1 MGDNGFSP
9 ALLPPMT
16 HPVLSAL
23 LPVALLIAIGLIAGK
38 AGWIRAEATKD
49 LSNLVFMVLSPALLF
64 RTMSVVHLEQ
74 LDFRP
79 VAMYFVAAAL
89 VFAAMLAWQGL
100 NRRAILMALTATFSN
115 TVAIG
120 TPLVGLAYGQ
130 AGLVILFAL
139 ISVHALVLLTLAT
152 LVLELATVR
161 EAAAG
166 GATGAER
173 HPLRTL
179 LEAVR
184 SGIVHPVPLPIIMG
198 LLFAQTGWLIPT
210 VLDRPLQLLGNAFG
224 PLALLLVGVSL
235 TRVPV
240 GAQLKAALGLSLLKN
255 LLLPALVAALGW
267 GMGLSGLP
275 LAVMVVAASLPVGA
289 NVFMF
294 SQRYGVAQDLVAASM
309 AVSTAMALGTVTLV
323 MALMAVS

>member
-1 MGDNGFSP
+1 
-9 ALLPPMT
+9 MT

-89 VFAAMLAWQGL
+89 VFVAMLAWQGL

-152 LVLELATVR
+152 VVLELATVR
-161 EAAAG
+161 ETAAT

-173 HPLRTL
+173 HPLRTVM
-179 LEAVR
+179 EAVR
-184 SGIVHPVPLPIIMG
+184 SGIVHPVPLPIILG

-224 PLALLLVGVSL
+224 PLALLLVGLSL

-240 GAQLKAALGLSLLKN
+240 GVQFKDALGLSLLKN
-255 LLLPALVAALGW
+255 LLLPALVALLGW
-267 GMGLSGLP
+267 ATGLSGLP
-275 LAVMVVAASLPVGA
+275 LTVMVVAASLPVGA

-294 SQRYGVAQDLVAASM
+294 SQRYAIAQDLVAASM
-309 AVSTAMALGTVTLV
+309 AVSTAMALGSVTLV
-323 MALMAVS
+323 MALMAVL

>member
-1 MGDNGFSP
+1 
-9 ALLPPMT
+9 MT

-49 LSNLVFMVLSPALLF
+49 LSNLVFMVISPALLF

-89 VFAAMLAWQGL
+89 LFVAVLVWQGL

-161 EAAAG
+161 EAAAS

-173 HPLRTL
+173 HPLRTV

-184 SGIVHPVPLPIIMG
+184 SGIVHPVPLPIIIG

-224 PLALLLVGVSL
+224 PLALVLVGVSL

-275 LAVMVVAASLPVGA
+275 LTVMVVAASLPVGA

-294 SQRYGVAQDLVAASM
+294 SQRYGVAQDLVAATM
-309 AVSTAMALGTVTLV
+309 AVSTAMALGTVTLA
-323 MALMAVS
+323 MAWVAYL

>member
-1 MGDNGFSP
+1 MI
-9 ALLPPMT
+9 

-23 LPVALLIAIGLIAGK
+23 LPVVILIAIGLIAGK
-38 AGWIRAEATKD
+38 AGWIRVEATKD

-79 VAMYFVAAAL
+79 VAMYFVAAVL
-89 VFAAMLAWQGL
+89 VFLALLAWQGL
-100 NRRAILMALTATFSN
+100 NRRGILMALTATFSN

-152 LVLELATVR
+152 VR
-161 EAAAG
+161 EAAAS
-166 GATGAER
+166 GATAAKR
-173 HPLRTL
+173 HPLRTV

-184 SGIVHPVPLPIIMG
+184 SGIVHPVPLPIIVG
-198 LLFAQTGWLIPT
+198 LLFAQTGWLMPT
-210 VLDRPLQLLGNAFG
+210 VLDRPIQLLGNAFG
-224 PLALLLVGVSL
+224 PLALVMVGLSL

-240 GAQLKAALGLSLLKN
+240 GAQFKAALGLSLLKN
-255 LLLPALVAALGW
+255 LLLPALVATLGW
-267 GMGLSGLP
+267 AMGLSGLP
-275 LAVMVVAASLPVGA
+275 LTVMVVAASLPVGA

-309 AVSTAMALGTVTLV
+309 AVSSAMALGTVTLV
-323 MALMAVS
+323 MVLVALV

>member
-1 MGDNGFSP
+1 
-9 ALLPPMT
+9 MT

-38 AGWIRAEATKD
+38 ADWIRAEATKD

-161 EAAAG
+161 EAAVS
-166 GATGAER
+166 GATDAER

>member
-1 MGDNGFSP
+1 MS
-9 ALLPPMT
+9 L
-16 HPVLSAL
+16 PVLSAL
-23 LPVALLIAIGLIAGK
+23 LPVVLLIAIGLIAGK

-79 VAMYFVAAAL
+79 VAMYFVCAAL
-89 VFAAMLAWQGL
+89 LFVAMLAWQGL

-161 EAAAG
+161 EAAAS

-173 HPLRTL
+173 HPLRTV

-184 SGIVHPVPLPIIMG
+184 SGIVHPVPLPIIIG
-198 LLFAQTGWLIPT
+198 LLFAQTGWLIPP
-210 VLDRPLQLLGNAFG
+210 VLDRPLLLLGQAFG

-240 GAQLKAALGLSLLKN
+240 GAQFRGALGLSLLKN

-267 GMGLSGLP
+267 ATGLGGLP
-275 LAVMVVAASLPVGA
+275 LTVMVVAASLPVGA

-309 AVSTAMALGTVTLV
+309 AVSTALALGTVTLV
-323 MALMAVS
+323 MALVPLL

>member
-1 MGDNGFSP
+1 
-9 ALLPPMT
+9 MT

-38 AGWIRAEATKD
+38 VGWIRAEATKD

-89 VFAAMLAWQGL
+89 VFVAMLAWQGL

-152 LVLELATVR
+152 VVLELATVR
-161 EAAAG
+161 EAAAS

-173 HPLRTL
+173 HPLRTVL
-179 LEAVR
+179 DAVR
-184 SGIVHPVPLPIIMG
+184 SGIVHPVPLPIIIG

-224 PLALLLVGVSL
+224 PLALLLVGLSL

-240 GAQLKAALGLSLLKN
+240 GAQFKGALGLSLLKN
-255 LLLPALVAALGW
+255 LLLPALVALLGW
-267 GMGLSGLP
+267 ATGLSGLP
-275 LAVMVVAASLPVGA
+275 LTVMVVAASLPVGA

-294 SQRYGVAQDLVAASM
+294 SQRYAIAQDLVAASM

-323 MALMAVS
+323 MAVMAVL

>member
-1 MGDNGFSP
+1 
-9 ALLPPMT
+9 MT

-38 AGWIRAEATKD
+38 VGWIRAEATKD

-89 VFAAMLAWQGL
+89 VFVAMLAWQGL

-161 EAAAG
+161 EAAAS

-173 HPLRTL
+173 HPLRTV

-184 SGIVHPVPLPIIMG
+184 SGIVHPVPLPIIIG

-224 PLALLLVGVSL
+224 PMALLLVGVSL

-255 LLLPALVAALGW
+255 LLLPALVALLGW
-267 GMGLSGLP
+267 ATGLSGLP
-275 LAVMVVAASLPVGA
+275 LTVMVVAASLPVGA

-294 SQRYGVAQDLVAASM
+294 SQRYGVAQDLVAATM
-309 AVSTAMALGTVTLV
+309 AVSTAMALGTVTLA
-323 MALMAVS
+323 MAWVAYL

>member
-1 MGDNGFSP
+1 MRVRCGPNP
-9 ALLPPMT
+9 LPPMS

-89 VFAAMLAWQGL
+89 VFVAMLAWQGL

-161 EAAAG
+161 EAAES
-166 GATGAER
+166 GATGIKR
-173 HPLRTL
+173 HPLRMVM
-179 LEAVR
+179 EAVR
-184 SGIVHPVPLPIIMG
+184 SGIVHPVPLPIIIG

-275 LAVMVVAASLPVGA
+275 LTVMVVAASLPVGA

-294 SQRYGVAQDLVAASM
+294 SQRYGVAQDLVAATM
-309 AVSTAMALGTVTLV
+309 AVSTAMALGTVTLA
-323 MALMAVS
+323 MAWVAYL

>member
-1 MGDNGFSP
+1 
-9 ALLPPMT
+9 
-16 HPVLSAL
+16 
-23 LPVALLIAIGLIAGK
+23 LIAGK

-89 VFAAMLAWQGL
+89 VFVAMLAWQGL

-161 EAAAG
+161 EAAAS

-173 HPLRTL
+173 HPLRTV

-184 SGIVHPVPLPIIMG
+184 SGIVHPVPLPIIIG

-224 PLALLLVGVSL
+224 PLALVLVGVSL

-275 LAVMVVAASLPVGA
+275 LTVMVVAASLPVGA

-294 SQRYGVAQDLVAASM
+294 SQRYGVAQDMVAATM
-309 AVSTAMALGTVTLV
+309 AVSTAMALGTVTLA
-323 MALMAVS
+323 MAWVAYL

>member
-1 MGDNGFSP
+1 
-9 ALLPPMT
+9 MT

-210 VLDRPLQLLGNAFG
+210 VIDRPLQLLGNAFG

>member
-1 MGDNGFSP
+1 
-9 ALLPPMT
+9 MT

-89 VFAAMLAWQGL
+89 VFVAMLAWQGL

-161 EAAAG
+161 EAAAR

-173 HPLRTL
+173 HPLRTV

-184 SGIVHPVPLPIIMG
+184 SGIVHPVPLPIIIG

-224 PLALLLVGVSL
+224 PLALVLVGVSL

-275 LAVMVVAASLPVGA
+275 LTVMVVAASLPVGA

-294 SQRYGVAQDLVAASM
+294 SQRYGVAQDLVAATM
-309 AVSTAMALGTVTLV
+309 AVSTAMALGTVTLA
-323 MALMAVS
+323 MAWVAYL

>member
-1 MGDNGFSP
+1 
-9 ALLPPMT
+9 MT

-89 VFAAMLAWQGL
+89 VFVAMLAWQGL

-161 EAAAG
+161 EAAAS

-173 HPLRTL
+173 HPLRTV

-184 SGIVHPVPLPIIMG
+184 SGIVHPVPLPIIIG

-275 LAVMVVAASLPVGA
+275 LTVMVVAASLPVGA

-294 SQRYGVAQDLVAASM
+294 SQRYGVAQDLVAATM
-309 AVSTAMALGTVTLV
+309 AVSTAMALGTVTLA
-323 MALMAVS
+323 MAWVAYL

>member
-1 MGDNGFSP
+1 
-9 ALLPPMT
+9 MT

-89 VFAAMLAWQGL
+89 VFVAMLAWQGL

-152 LVLELATVR
+152 LVLELATVS
-161 EAAAG
+161 EAVASGTA
-166 GATGAER
+166 GAER
-173 HPLRTL
+173 HPLRTV

-184 SGIVHPVPLPIIMG
+184 SGIVHPVPLPIIIG
-198 LLFAQTGWLIPT
+198 LLFAQTGWLIPK

-275 LAVMVVAASLPVGA
+275 LTVMVVAASLPVGA

-294 SQRYGVAQDLVAASM
+294 SQRYGVAQDLVAATM
-309 AVSTAMALGTVTLV
+309 AVSTAMALGTVTLA
-323 MALMAVS
+323 MAWVAYL

>member
-1 MGDNGFSP
+1 
-9 ALLPPMT
+9 MT

-161 EAAAG
+161 EAAAI

-210 VLDRPLQLLGNAFG
+210 VIDRPLQLLGNAFG